1 MNRSRRIAGLRLWA
15 SALALG
21 AGLVAGA
28 AAAQEQAPTDKVVV
42 TRPPLDEAPN
52 AAVPL
57 AEVVVTGS
65 AIHTRDAGLERPV
78 TVLTGDAIQA
88 QGSLTLETL
97 LRNIPAVGLQSLTD
111 NQNSVGT
118 GPGTGNENIDLRN
131 LGAARTLVLVDGVRF
146 PPSSNRTSEAVD
158 IGAIPLPL
166 VDRVEVLRDGA
177 APIYGSDAIGGV
189 INVILKHDFEGVEVG
204 GRAGISTYGD
214 GGEYQVYGTVGHNF
228 SWGNLTLDVEKQDTD
243 PILQKNRPW
252 AQNEVLAIEP
262 NGTLTTTRNPGGI
275 AIFTTAFTDP
285 ATGVKST
292 RWVADDDGGYHLY
305 TAADRYDL
313 AATNGL
319 TIGQDRTRFNVMAD
333 AHLSDTVTA
342 YVEALYTDRTSN
354 ALKDPAVLGLTPV
367 TAKYPTGFIVPATAL
382 GNPFGEALTLSKVFT
397 QVGDQDGIT
406 DAQTDRLLVGF
417 KGPLWGGRF
426 RWDVSYANG
435 ASFEA
440 FTLTNAINFTHAEQE
455 VGYVPCTAADIA
467 AGCAPGDMFGP
478 HGLSPAAIDYL
489 RYTARSTAEDR
500 LQSFDAVIS
509 GQAASLP
516 AGPFRVAAGAS
527 WRQLSGA
534 FGPDAVTL
542 AGDQQSADQQPTKG
556 GYTVA
561 EVFAEAKVPL
571 LKGLPLVREF
581 EVDSAVRGS
590 DYSSFGSRATYKVSF
605 DWSVDKDLRIRAST
619 STGFRAPSISELY
632 LGRTGVGNAFND
644 PCDSAVG
651 LTKNPVVAAN
661 CAAQGVPANFLQ
673 PTNNYDTLL
682 GGNPKLKAETSDNAS
697 VGFVYTPGFV
707 PGLMISADYWNISI
721 KDAIGALNVTTI
733 LQSCYESP
741 NLSSPLCALIGPRG
755 PALDNLTTVT
765 DLESNNGQVRTDGL
779 DLEASY
785 AFDLRRLHAAL
796 PGRLGLQASGT
807 FTFSD
812 RVQAG
817 AGGPFVQL
825 AGTVDQPTS
834 ATNPG
839 SIPHFRGS
847 GTASWTVGPVAL
859 SWTTR
864 YLGGVWALGA
874 DRTQPENHTAQVF
887 YSDLAATFTRG
898 KLTMTFGVDNL
909 FNQAPPFYDDGTVN
923 TSEYAYDIIGRYFYV
938 SVRARL

>member
-1 MNRSRRIAGLRLWA
+1 MNRSRSGVRAHARELLL
-15 SALALG
+15 ALAV
-21 AGLVAGA
+21 GLVGGA
-28 AAAQEQAPTDKVVV
+28 AAAQERLPADKVVV
-42 TRPPLDEAPN
+42 TSAPPDEVLHE
-52 AAVPL
+52 AAPL

-78 TVLTGDAIQA
+78 TVLTGDGIQTR
-88 QGSLTLETL
+88 GSLTLETL
-97 LRNIPAVGLQSLTD
+97 LRNIPAVGLQGLTD

-118 GPGTGNENIDLRN
+118 GPGTGNETIDLRN
-131 LGAARTLVLVDGVRF
+131 LGAARTLVLVDGIRF

-166 VDRVEVLRDGA
+166 IDRVEVLRDGA
-177 APIYGSDAIGGV
+177 APIYGSDAIAGV
-189 INVILKHDFEGVEVG
+189 VNVILKHDVEGVEVG
-204 GRAGISTYGD
+204 GRAGISTFGD
-214 GGEYQVYGTVGHNF
+214 GGEYQVYGTVGHTY

-262 NGTLTTTRNPGGI
+262 NGSLTTTRNPGGI
-275 AIFTTAFTDP
+275 AIFTKPFTDP

-313 AATNGL
+313 ATTNGL

-333 AHLSDTVTA
+333 AHLADAITA
-342 YVEALYTDRTSN
+342 YAEALYTDRTSN

-382 GNPFGEALTLSKVFT
+382 GNPFGRSLTLSKVFT
-397 QVGDQDGIT
+397 EVGDQDGIT
-406 DAQTDRLLVGF
+406 DAETDRILVGL
-417 KGPLWGGRF
+417 KGPLGSSRF

-440 FTLTNAINFTHAEQE
+440 FTLTHAINFTHAEQE
-455 VGYVPCTAADIA
+455 VGYVPCTVAEIA
-467 AGCAPGDMFGP
+467 GGCAPGDMFGP
-478 HGLSPAAIDYL
+478 HGLSQAAIDYL

-500 LQSFDAVIS
+500 LQSLDAVIS
-509 GQAASLP
+509 GEAASLP
-516 AGPFRVAAGAS
+516 AGPFRVAAGAA

-556 GYTVA
+556 GYDA
-561 EVFAEAKVPL
+561 REAFIEAKIPL

-581 EVDSAVRGS
+581 EVDAAVRGS
-590 DYSSFGSRATYKVSF
+590 DYSSFGARATYKVSF
-605 DWSVDKDLRIRAST
+605 DWSVEKDLRLRGSS

-651 LTKNPVVAAN
+651 LTRNPVVAAN
-661 CAAQGVPANFLQ
+661 CAAQGVPPNFLQ

-697 VGFVYTPGFV
+697 VGFVYTPHV
-707 PGLMISADYWNISI
+707 APGLMISADYWKIGI

-733 LQSCYESP
+733 LQTCYDSA

-779 DLEASY
+779 DLDASY
-785 AFDLRRLHAAL
+785 AFTLNRFYAPL
-796 PGRLGLQASGT
+796 PGRLAIEAAGT

-847 GTASWTVGPVAL
+847 ATARWSLGPVAL

-874 DRTQPENHTAQVF
+874 DRTQPENHTPEV
-887 YSDLAATFTRG
+887 YYHDLAATFTRG
-898 KLTMTFGVDNL
+898 KLALTFGIDNL
-909 FNQAPPFYDDGTVN
+909 FDQAPPFYDDGTVN
-923 TSEYAYDIIGRYFYV
+923 TSEYAYDIVGRYFYV